1 MTQSLA
7 PSGDLSSPVVA
18 VACVVAALSLGLLVL
33 ELFRARG
40 RAAAGSGGAPARAAL
55 GTILTG
61 ALAVLALLAAILRP
75 VAVTSRGSLVGPKVV
90 VLVDG
95 SRSMD
100 LPGLAGTRREAADR
114 ALAELGKRADVR
126 LSRYVFGEGAP
137 VPADGRT
144 AGEGAGATP
153 APGGSAA
160 AAAAPAGSAA
170 APAER
175 GDAGAQASPG
185 AAAPFVSARPH
196 RRSDL
201 SAALEALARAA
212 DERPS
217 AFVVVSDGRL
227 DRPGPEDTAAAT
239 RAALEG
245 LDVPVHT
252 VAVATE
258 AVRDAGVRAVRTSGA
273 AVAHQPLS
281 LRIDIG
287 CSGGLACDAVPVVA
301 RELREQGAPTT
312 LATGTAHVDEGGV
325 GTVEL
330 GVTLDR
336 AGTRILE
343 VAIQSPQGDELPEND
358 VRYITLDVARDRIRV
373 LHVAGRPTYDVR
385 ALRMWLKADAS
396 VDVVA
401 FFILRTPGDEV
412 NAASDELALIP
423 FPVDELFSVH
433 LSSFDAVVLQDF
445 DAAPYGLTKH
455 LPALAQYVDKG
466 GGLIM
471 VGGPNAFVQ
480 GNYARTR
487 LARVLPVDL
496 DIGRAPVVDLG
507 AFVPRITAAGR
518 AAPVLAPLLALIGDE
533 MPEMPGTNV
542 VGDPLPGATVLMTH
556 PTRTTASGAPMPV
569 LSLGEH
575 ESGRTIALTL
585 DGSHRLLFSAF
596 ASSSA
601 GRAHGA
607 FWDALLGWLMR
618 DPRFEPAAIEP
629 RGGCL
634 AGEETTL
641 VLRPLAGQGG
651 EARVTIA
658 RLGSGAVV
666 RTLKARVGDGGE
678 PVELAAG
685 RFEPGG
691 YAATVEIVPA
701 DAASAVAAVGAGD
714 ADDRGGDQ
722 KRATT
727 RRDFACERGGD
738 EWADPR
744 PDVARLEEIARAT
757 GGTSV
762 LPPGAGS
769 LPLPAAT
776 QVAAERH
783 VAPLLPPWAW
793 TLAAAV
799 ALGAHWIVRRRGGLA

>member
-1 MTQSLA
+1 MLPRSR
-7 PSGDLSSPVVA
+7 SGRDPEPR
-18 VACVVAALSLGLLVL
+18 ALGRSLLVGRRRRL
-33 ELFRARG
+33 RRRRAELRAARARARPRAGPDRGGVGRPPRRGARHGAHGRDRRALPARRHPPPGRGHVAREPRRPEGRGACRRLPVHGPARPRGDPPRQRRAGARGAREARRRPALPLPVRRGGAAAGRRAGRRWRRPRAGVDAARG
-40 RAAAGSGGAPARAAL
+40 RRRGGARRPRPAAPPAR
-55 GTILTG
+55 G
-61 ALAVLALLAAILRP
+61 RP
-75 VAVTSRGSLVGPKVV
+75 
-90 VLVDG
+90 
-95 SRSMD
+95 
-100 LPGLAGTRREAADR
+100 
-114 ALAELGKRADVR
+114 
-126 LSRYVFGEGAP
+126 
-137 VPADGRT
+137 
-144 AGEGAGATP
+144 
-153 APGGSAA
+153 
-160 AAAAPAGSAA
+160 
-170 APAER
+170 
-175 GDAGAQASPG
+175 Q
-185 AAAPFVSARPH
+185 

-245 LDVPVHT
+245 LGVPVHT
-252 VAVATE
+252 VAAATE
-258 AVRDAGVRAVRTSGA
+258 SPRDASVRAVRTSGA

-343 VAIQSPQGDELPEND
+343 VAIDAPDGDELPEND
-358 VRYITLDVARDRIRV
+358 VRYVTLDVARDRIRV

-412 NAASDELALIP
+412 NASSDELALIP

-445 DAAPYGLTKH
+445 DAKPYGLTKH

-471 VGGPNAFVQ
+471 VGGPNAFVP

-496 DIGRAPVVDLG
+496 DIGSAPGVDLG

-618 DPRFEPAAIEP
+618 DPRFEPAAIEA

-641 VLRPLAGQGG
+641 VLRPLVGQRG
-651 EARVTIA
+651 EAKVTIA

-666 RTLKARVGDGGE
+666 RTLSARIGEGGE

-685 RFEPGG
+685 RLDPGG

-701 DAASAVAAVGAGD
+701 EGAGE
-714 ADDRGGDQ
+714 AKG
-722 KRATT
+722 ATT

-744 PDVARLEEIARAT
+744 PDVARLEEIAKAT
-757 GGTSV
+757 GGASV
-762 LPPGAGS
+762 LPPDAGS

-793 TLAAAV
+793 TLAAAA

>member
-18 VACVVAALSLGLLVL
+18 VACVVAALSFGLLVL
-33 ELFRARG
+33 ELVRARG
-40 RAAAGSGGAPARAAL
+40 RTAAGSGGFRGAAL
-55 GTILTG
+55 ATALTG
-61 ALAVLALLAAILRP
+61 AIAVLCLLAAILRP

-100 LPGLAGTRREAADR
+100 LPGLAGTRRDSAER

-126 LSRYVFGEGAP
+126 LSRYLFGEGAP
-137 VPADGRT
+137 LPADGQ
-144 AGEGAGATP
+144 AGDGVGP
-153 APGGSAA
+153 APASTPRGSAGPA
-160 AAAAPAGSAA
+160 PASTPRADAGAAAPAAPA
-170 APAER
+170 APPAR
-175 GDAGAQASPG
+175 G
-185 AAAPFVSARPH
+185 RPQ

-245 LDVPVHT
+245 LGVPVHT
-252 VAVATE
+252 VAAATE
-258 AVRDAGVRAVRTSGA
+258 SPRDASVRAVRTSGA

-312 LATGTAHVDEGGV
+312 LATGTAHVEGGV

-343 VAIQSPQGDELPEND
+343 VAIDAPDGDELPEND

-412 NAASDELALIP
+412 NASSDELALIP

-445 DAAPYGLTKH
+445 DAKPYGLTKH

-471 VGGPNAFVQ
+471 VGGPNAFVP

-496 DIGRAPVVDLG
+496 DIGSAPGVDLG
-507 AFVPRITAAGR
+507 AFVPRITPAGR

-641 VLRPLAGQGG
+641 VLRPLVGQRG
-651 EARVTIA
+651 EAKVTIA

-666 RTLKARVGDGGE
+666 RTLSARLGEGGE

-685 RFEPGG
+685 RLDPGG

-701 DAASAVAAVGAGD
+701 EGAGD
-714 ADDRGGDQ
+714 AKG
-722 KRATT
+722 ATT

-744 PDVARLEEIARAT
+744 PDVARLEEIAKAT
-757 GGTSV
+757 GGASV
-762 LPPGAGS
+762 LPPDAGS

-793 TLAAAV
+793 TLAAAA
-799 ALGAHWIVRRRGGLA
+799 ALGAHWVVRRRGGLA

>member
-1 MTQSLA
+1 MTRSLA

-18 VACVVAALSLGLLVL
+18 VACVVAALSFGLLLL
-33 ELFRARG
+33 ELIRARG
-40 RAAAGSGGAPARAAL
+40 RAATGVGGAASARAAL
-55 GTILTG
+55 GTALTG
-61 ALAVLALLAAILRP
+61 ALAVLGLLAAILRP

-100 LPGLAGTRREAADR
+100 LPGLAGTRRDSAAQ

-126 LSRYVFGEGAP
+126 LSRYLFGEGAP
-137 VPADGRT
+137 VPADART
-144 AGEGAGATP
+144 PDEAAATPPPGASAASSAGAG
-153 APGGSAA
+153 
-160 AAAAPAGSAA
+160 AAAAPAGGAEAGAA
-170 APAER
+170 APA
-175 GDAGAQASPG
+175 
-185 AAAPFVSARPH
+185 AAPPPARARAQ

-227 DRPGPEDTAAAT
+227 DRPGPDDTAAAT

-245 LDVPVHT
+245 LDIPVHT

-258 AVRDAGVRAVRTSGA
+258 SARDAGVRAVRTSGA

-287 CSGGLACDAVPVVA
+287 CSGGLECDAVPVVA

-312 LATGTAHVDEGGV
+312 LATGTAHVEGGV

-343 VAIQSPQGDELPEND
+343 VAIDAPDGDELPEND

-496 DIGRAPVVDLG
+496 DIGRAPKVDLG

-575 ESGRTIALTL
+575 ESGRTIALTI

-618 DPRFEPAAIEP
+618 DPRFEPASIEA

-658 RLGSGAVV
+658 RLGSGTVV
-666 RTLKARVGDGGE
+666 RTLTARVGGGGE

-685 RFEPGG
+685 RLEPGG

-701 DAASAVAAVGAGD
+701 GGAAGD
-714 ADDRGGDQ
+714 VKG
-722 KRATT
+722 ATT

-757 GGTSV
+757 GGASV
-762 LPPGAGS
+762 LPAAAGS

>member
-1 MTQSLA
+1 MTRSLA

-18 VACVVAALSLGLLVL
+18 VACVVAALSLVLLVL

-40 RAAAGSGGAPARAAL
+40 RSGGAPVRAAL

-61 ALAVLALLAAILRP
+61 ALAVLGLLAAILRP

-100 LPGLAGTRREAADR
+100 LPGLAGTRRDAADR

-137 VPADGRT
+137 APAEPAGAAAA

-160 AAAAPAGSAA
+160 AA
-170 APAER
+170 PAE
-175 GDAGAQASPG
+175 GDAGAQASAG

-227 DRPGPEDTAAAT
+227 DRPGPDDTAAAT

-496 DIGRAPVVDLG
+496 DIGRAPAVDLG

-666 RTLKARVGDGGE
+666 RTLRARVGDGGE

-691 YAATVEIVPA
+691 YAATVEILPA
-701 DAASAVAAVGAGD
+701 DGAVAAVGA
-714 ADDRGGDQ
+714 DDRGGGDQ

-757 GGTSV
+757 GGASV

>member
-1 MTQSLA
+1 MTRSFA
-7 PSGDLSSPVVA
+7 PSGDLSSPFVA
-18 VACVVAALSLGLLVL
+18 VACVVAALSFGLLVL
-33 ELFRARG
+33 ELARARG
-40 RAAAGSGGAPARAAL
+40 RAAAGARAVSARAAL
-55 GTILTG
+55 GTALTG
-61 ALAVLALLAAILRP
+61 ALAVLGLLAAILRP

-100 LPGLAGTRREAADR
+100 LPGVAGTRRDGAEQ

-126 LSRYVFGEGAP
+126 LSRYLFGEGAP
-137 VPADGRT
+137 VPAD
-144 AGEGAGATP
+144 ALAPAEAAATP
-153 APGGSAA
+153 APGAG
-160 AAAAPAGSAA
+160 AAAAPAGGAGAAA
-170 APAER
+170 APA
-175 GDAGAQASPG
+175 GGADAGA
-185 AAAPFVSARPH
+185 AAVPPPPPARARAQ

-201 SAALEALARAA
+201 SAALEALARAT

-227 DRPGPEDTAAAT
+227 DRPGPDDTAAAT

-252 VAVATE
+252 VAVATDS
-258 AVRDAGVRAVRTSGA
+258 VRDAGVRAVRTSGA

-312 LATGTAHVDEGGV
+312 LATGTAHVEGGV

-343 VAIQSPQGDELPEND
+343 VAIDAPDGDELPEND

-496 DIGRAPVVDLG
+496 DIGRTSAVDLG
-507 AFVPRITAAGR
+507 AFAPRITAAGR

-569 LSLGEH
+569 LALGEH
-575 ESGRTIALTL
+575 ESGRTIALTI

-618 DPRFEPAAIEP
+618 DPRFEPASIDA

-666 RTLKARVGDGGE
+666 RTLTARVGDGGE

-701 DAASAVAAVGAGD
+701 EGAAGD
-714 ADDRGGDQ
+714 AKG
-722 KRATT
+722 ATT

-744 PDVARLEEIARAT
+744 PDVARLEAIARAT
-757 GGTSV
+757 GGASV
-762 LPPGAGS
+762 LPSAAGS

>member
-1 MTQSLA
+1 MTRSFA

-18 VACVVAALSLGLLVL
+18 VACVVAALSFGLLVL
-33 ELFRARG
+33 ELVRARG
-40 RAAAGSGGAPARAAL
+40 RAAGAVGAAPARAAL
-55 GTILTG
+55 GTALTG
-61 ALAVLALLAAILRP
+61 ALAVLGLLAAILRP

-100 LPGLAGTRREAADR
+100 LPGVAGTRRDSAER
-114 ALAELGKRADVR
+114 ALEELGKRADVR
-126 LSRYVFGEGAP
+126 LARYVFGEGAP
-137 VPADGRT
+137 LPADGQ
-144 AGEGAGATP
+144 AGEGAGAAP
-153 APGGSAA
+153 APGGSAGA
-160 AAAAPAGSAA
+160 APAPDRDAGAGAPAAAPGSAA
-170 APAER
+170 APASPAR
-175 GDAGAQASPG
+175 G
-185 AAAPFVSARPH
+185 RPQ

-227 DRPGPEDTAAAT
+227 DRPGPDDTAAAT

-258 AVRDAGVRAVRTSGA
+258 SVRDAGVRAVRTSGA

-312 LATGTAHVDEGGV
+312 LATGTAHVEGGV

-343 VAIQSPQGDELPEND
+343 VSIKAPDGDELPEND

-412 NAASDELALIP
+412 NASSDELALIP

-471 VGGPNAFVQ
+471 VGGPNAFVS

-496 DIGRAPVVDLG
+496 DIGRAPKVDLG

-634 AGEETTL
+634 AGEETAL
-641 VLRPLAGQGG
+641 VLRPLAGQRG

-666 RTLKARVGDGGE
+666 KTLTAPIGEGGE

-685 RFEPGG
+685 RLESGG
-691 YAATVEIVPA
+691 YSATVEIVPEGA
-701 DAASAVAAVGAGD
+701 AGD
-714 ADDRGGDQ
+714 GGDQ

-757 GGTSV
+757 GGASV
-762 LPPGAGS
+762 LPSGAGS
-769 LPLPAAT
+769 LSLPAAT

-793 TLAAAV
+793 TLAAAA

>member
-1 MTQSLA
+1 MTRSLA
-7 PSGDLSSPVVA
+7 PSGDLSSLVVA
-18 VACVVAALSLGLLVL
+18 IACAVAAVSFGLLVV
-33 ELFRARG
+33 ELARARG
-40 RAAAGSGGAPARAAL
+40 RGDGAAGGLRAAL
-55 GTILTG
+55 GTALTG

-75 VAVTSRGSLVGPKVV
+75 VVVASRGSLVGPKVV

-100 LPGLAGTRREAADR
+100 LPGLAGTRRDSAAQ

-126 LSRYVFGEGAP
+126 LSRYLFGEGAP
-137 VPADGRT
+137 LLSDGPM
-144 AGEGAGATP
+144 AGEGAAGTPASAPGAAGTPASAPGAASAPAPASGADAGAPAAAPP
-153 APGGSAA
+153 APG
-160 AAAAPAGSAA
+160 
-170 APAER
+170 
-175 GDAGAQASPG
+175 
-185 AAAPFVSARPH
+185 RPQ

-212 DERPS
+212 DERPA

-227 DRPGPEDTAAAT
+227 DRPGPDDTAAAT

-287 CSGGLACDAVPVVA
+287 CSGGLACAEVPVAV

-312 LATGTAHVDEGGV
+312 LATGAARIEDGA

-343 VAIQSPQGDELPEND
+343 VAIQAPDGDELPEND

-412 NAASDELALIP
+412 NASSDELALIP

-455 LPALAQYVDKG
+455 LPALAQYVEKG

-496 DIGRAPVVDLG
+496 DIGRGPAVDLG
-507 AFVPRITAAGR
+507 AFAPRITAAGR
-518 AAPVLAPLLALIGDE
+518 TAPVLAPLLALTGE
-533 MPEMPGTNV
+533 RMPEMPGTNV

-569 LSLGEH
+569 LALGEH
-575 ESGRTIALTL
+575 QSGRTIALTL

-618 DPRFEPAAIEP
+618 DPRFEPATIEP
-629 RGGCL
+629 RGGCI
-634 AGEETTL
+634 AGEETAL
-641 VLRPLAGQGG
+641 VLRPLAGQRG
-651 EARVTIA
+651 EAKVTIT
-658 RLGSGAVV
+658 RLGGGAVV
-666 RTLKARVGDGGE
+666 RTLGARVGDGGE

-691 YAATVEIVPA
+691 YAATVEIAPA
-701 DAASAVAAVGAGD
+701 GGAAGD
-714 ADDRGGDQ
+714 GGDP

-744 PDVARLEEIARAT
+744 PDVARLEAIARAT
-757 GGTSV
+757 GGASV
-762 LPPGAGS
+762 LPPAAAS

-776 QVAAERH
+776 QVASERH

>member
-1 MTQSLA
+1 MTRSLA

-18 VACVVAALSLGLLVL
+18 IACVVAALSFGLLLL
-33 ELFRARG
+33 ELIRARG
-40 RAAAGSGGAPARAAL
+40 RGATAGGGAASARAAL
-55 GTILTG
+55 GTALTG
-61 ALAVLALLAAILRP
+61 ALAVLGLLAAILRP

-90 VLVDG
+90 VLIDG

-100 LPGLAGTRREAADR
+100 LPGLAGTRRDSAAQ

-126 LSRYVFGEGAP
+126 LSRYLFGEGAP
-137 VPADGRT
+137 VPADART
-144 AGEGAGATP
+144 PDEAAAATP
-153 APGGSAA
+153 PPGASAA
-160 AAAAPAGSAA
+160 ASAGAAAAPAGGADAGAAPAA
-170 APAER
+170 APPPAR
-175 GDAGAQASPG
+175 ARAQ
-185 AAAPFVSARPH
+185 

-227 DRPGPEDTAAAT
+227 DRPGPDDTAAAT

-258 AVRDAGVRAVRTSGA
+258 SARDASVRAVRTSGA

-287 CSGGLACDAVPVVA
+287 CSGGLECDAVPVVA

-312 LATGTAHVDEGGV
+312 LATGTAHVEGGV

-343 VAIQSPQGDELPEND
+343 VAIDAPDGDELPEND

-496 DIGRAPVVDLG
+496 DIGRAPKVDLG

-575 ESGRTIALTL
+575 ESGRTIALTI

-618 DPRFEPAAIEP
+618 DPRFEPASIEA

-658 RLGSGAVV
+658 RLGSGTVV
-666 RTLKARVGDGGE
+666 RTLTARVGDGGE

-701 DAASAVAAVGAGD
+701 AGAAGD
-714 ADDRGGDQ
+714 AKG
-722 KRATT
+722 ATT

-744 PDVARLEEIARAT
+744 PDVARLEAIARAT
-757 GGTSV
+757 GGASV
-762 LPPGAGS
+762 LPAAAGS

-799 ALGAHWIVRRRGGLA
+799 ALGAHWIVRRRSGLA

>member
-1 MTQSLA
+1 MNQSLA
-7 PSGDLSSPVVA
+7 PSGDLSSPIVA
-18 VACVVAALSLGLLVL
+18 VACVVAALSFGLLML
-33 ELFRARG
+33 ELVRARG
-40 RAAAGSGGAPARAAL
+40 RTAAGPGGFRGAAL
-55 GTILTG
+55 ATALTG
-61 ALAVLALLAAILRP
+61 AIAVLCLLAAILRP

-100 LPGLAGTRREAADR
+100 LPGLAGTRRDSAER

-126 LSRYVFGEGAP
+126 LSRYLFGEGAP
-137 VPADGRT
+137 LPADGQ
-144 AGEGAGATP
+144 AGGGVGP
-153 APGGSAA
+153 APASTPGGSAGPA
-160 AAAAPAGSAA
+160 PASAPPADAGAAAPA
-170 APAER
+170 APVAPPAR
-175 GDAGAQASPG
+175 G
-185 AAAPFVSARPH
+185 RPQ

-245 LDVPVHT
+245 LGVPVHT

-258 AVRDAGVRAVRTSGA
+258 SLRDASVRAVRTSGA

-287 CSGGLACDAVPVVA
+287 CSGGLECDAVPVVA

-343 VAIQSPQGDELPEND
+343 VAIDAPDGDELPEND

-412 NAASDELALIP
+412 NASSDELALIP

-445 DAAPYGLTKH
+445 DAKPYGLTKH

-471 VGGPNAFVQ
+471 VGGPNAFVP

-496 DIGRAPVVDLG
+496 DIGSAPGVDLG
-507 AFVPRITAAGR
+507 AFAPRITAAGR

-618 DPRFEPAAIEP
+618 DPRFEPAAIEA

-641 VLRPLAGQGG
+641 VLRPLAGQRG
-651 EARVTIA
+651 EAKVTIA

-666 RTLKARVGDGGE
+666 RTLSARIGEGGE

-685 RFEPGG
+685 RLEPGG

-701 DAASAVAAVGAGD
+701 EGAGD
-714 ADDRGGDQ
+714 AKG
-722 KRATT
+722 ATT

-744 PDVARLEEIARAT
+744 PDVARLEEIAKAT
-757 GGTSV
+757 GGASV
-762 LPPGAGS
+762 LPPDAGS

-783 VAPLLPPWAW
+783 VAPLLPPWGW
-793 TLAAAV
+793 TLAAAA

>member
-1 MTQSLA
+1 MTRSLA

-40 RAAAGSGGAPARAAL
+40 RAAVGPGGAPARAAL
-55 GTILTG
+55 GTLLTG
-61 ALAVLALLAAILRP
+61 ALAVLGLLAAILRP

-137 VPADGRT
+137 APAEP
-144 AGEGAGATP
+144 AGAAAAAGGSAAATP
-153 APGGSAA
+153 APGGSA

-170 APAER
+170 APAA
-175 GDAGAQASPG
+175 GDAGAQASAG
-185 AAAPFVSARPH
+185 AAAPLVSARPH

-227 DRPGPEDTAAAT
+227 DRPGPDDTAAAT

-496 DIGRAPVVDLG
+496 DIGRAPAVDLG

-691 YAATVEIVPA
+691 YAATVEILPA
-701 DAASAVAAVGAGD
+701 DAASAVAG
-714 ADDRGGDQ
+714 ADDRGGGDQ

-757 GGTSV
+757 GGASV

-799 ALGAHWIVRRRGGLA
+799 ALGTHWIVRRRGGLA

>member
-1 MTQSLA
+1 MTRSFA
-7 PSGDLSSPVVA
+7 PSGDLSSAIVA
-18 VACVVAALSLGLLVL
+18 VACVVAALSFGLLVL
-33 ELFRARG
+33 ELVRARG
-40 RAAAGSGGAPARAAL
+40 RAAAAPGAASTRAAL
-55 GTILTG
+55 GTALTG
-61 ALAVLALLAAILRP
+61 ALAVLCLLAAILRP

-100 LPGLAGTRREAADR
+100 LPGLAGTRRDSAQL

-126 LSRYVFGEGAP
+126 LSRYLFGEGAP
-137 VPADGRT
+137 LPADGQT
-144 AGEGAGATP
+144 GEGGPAPAPSGSAGA
-153 APGGSAA
+153 APGGDAGVG
-160 AAAAPAGSAA
+160 APAALP
-170 APAER
+170 APPAR
-175 GDAGAQASPG
+175 G
-185 AAAPFVSARPH
+185 RPQ

-227 DRPGPEDTAAAT
+227 DRPGPEDTVAAT

-258 AVRDAGVRAVRTSGA
+258 SVRDASVRAVRTSGA

-312 LATGTAHVDEGGV
+312 LATGTAHVEGGV

-343 VAIQSPQGDELPEND
+343 VAIESPDGDELPEND
-358 VRYITLDVARDRIRV
+358 VRYVTLDVARDRIRV

-412 NAASDELALIP
+412 NASSDELALIP

-496 DIGRAPVVDLG
+496 DIGRVPPDLG

-634 AGEETTL
+634 AGEETAL
-641 VLRPLAGQGG
+641 VLRPLAGQRG

-658 RLGSGAVV
+658 RLGSGTVV
-666 RTLKARVGDGGE
+666 RTLSARIGEGGE
-678 PVELAAG
+678 PIELAAG
-685 RFEPGG
+685 RLEPGG

-701 DAASAVAAVGAGD
+701 EGAAGD
-714 ADDRGGDQ
+714 AKG
-722 KRATT
+722 ATT

-757 GGTSV
+757 GGASV
-762 LPPGAGS
+762 LPAAAGS

-783 VAPLLPPWAW
+783 VAPFLPPWAW
-793 TLAAAV
+793 TLAAAA

>member
-1 MTQSLA
+1 MTRSFA
-7 PSGDLSSPVVA
+7 PSGDLTSPIVA
-18 VACVVAALSLGLLVL
+18 VACVVAVLSFGLLVL
-33 ELFRARG
+33 ELVRARG
-40 RAAAGSGGAPARAAL
+40 RAGGGAAGGAAV
-55 GTILTG
+55 GTALTG

-75 VAVTSRGSLVGPKVV
+75 VAITSRGSLVGPKVV

-100 LPGLAGTRREAADR
+100 LPGLAGTRRDSAAQ

-126 LSRYVFGEGAP
+126 LSRYLFGEGAP
-137 VPADGRT
+137 IPADAGVAPVPAPAPG
-144 AGEGAGATP
+144 GSAGA

-160 AAAAPAGSAA
+160 AAPGVSAAPAASV
-170 APAER
+170 APAP
-175 GDAGAQASPG
+175 APG
-185 AAAPFVSARPH
+185 RPQ

-212 DERPS
+212 DERPA

-245 LDVPVHT
+245 LGVPVHT

-258 AVRDAGVRAVRTSGA
+258 SVRDASVRAVRTSGA

-287 CSGGLACDAVPVVA
+287 CSGGLPCDGVPVVA

-312 LATGTAHVDEGGV
+312 LATGTARVQDGV
-325 GTVEL
+325 GTVDL

-343 VAIQSPQGDELPEND
+343 VAIQAPDGDELPEND
-358 VRYITLDVARDRIRV
+358 VRYVTLDVARDRIRV

-401 FFILRTPGDEV
+401 FFILRTPGDAV
-412 NAASDELALIP
+412 NATSDELALIP

-445 DAAPYGLTKH
+445 DAEPYGLTKH

-496 DIGRAPVVDLG
+496 DIGRTQPVDLG
-507 AFVPRITAAGR
+507 AFAPRVTAAGR
-518 AAPVLAPLLALIGDE
+518 AAPVLAPLLALIGDQ

-542 VGDPLPGATVLMTH
+542 VGDPLPGATVLMAH

-575 ESGRTIALTL
+575 ESGRTIALTI

-618 DPRFEPAAIEP
+618 DPRFEPASIEP

-634 AGEETTL
+634 AGEETSL
-641 VLRPLAGQGG
+641 VLRPLAGQRG
-651 EARVTIA
+651 AAKVTIA

-666 RTLKARVGDGGE
+666 RTLEARIGEGGE

-685 RFEPGG
+685 RLEPGG

-701 DAASAVAAVGAGD
+701 RGAAGD
-714 ADDRGGDQ
+714 GGGQ
-722 KRATT
+722 KGATT

-744 PDVARLEEIARAT
+744 PDVARLEAIARAT

-762 LPPGAGS
+762 LPPAAGS

-776 QVAAERH
+776 QVASERH
-783 VAPLLPPWAW
+783 VAPLLPPWTW